1 MIRHTK
7 MGFVATASLAVAVLL
22 AGCSGSLG
30 TTGPTADPAAVAAGK
45 AGAAKAIA
53 PFVGHPSAFTDLEP
67 LASLPTGA
75 NIAFVG
81 QGTPFSAV
89 LYELLQG
96 AAHVMGVTVTQ
107 YDAGHAADTIGS
119 AFDAIVASK
128 PRAVIDAGIDFKL
141 WKNQFAELKAAGI
154 PVVTAGVTGTT
165 AYGIQGPQAAEPYS
179 ELSGSLVA
187 DYITAELGTD
197 SQVVVYTIPELE
209 FTSATANVIKT
220 ELAKVCPG
228 CTVRTVDVPLA
239 TIGNT
244 APSTIVRDLQ
254 AHPDS
259 TVGVFPNNEVS
270 TGLSAALSAAGIEFK
285 IVGMAPG
292 PGELQ
297 SIKNG
302 DQVVGLA
309 LDTPM
314 FAWGLLDQAARVI
327 DGQKLTGDQLAG
339 IPVQQFLRP
348 ADITF
353 DPSHGWT
360 GYPDFAQRYMVI
372 WGVKG

>member
-22 AGCSGSLG
+22 AGCSSGPG
-30 TTGPTADPAAVAAGK
+30 ATGPTADPAAIAAGK
-45 AGAAKAIA
+45 AAAAKAIA
-53 PFVGHPSAFTDLEP
+53 PFVGQPSAFPDLKP

-75 NIAFVG
+75 RIAFVG

-89 LYELLQG
+89 LYDLLKG
-96 AAHVMGVTVTQ
+96 AAQVMGVSVTQ
-107 YDAGHAADTIGS
+107 YDAGHAADTINT

-128 PRAVIDAGIDFKL
+128 PSAVIDAGIDFKL
-141 WKNQFAELKAAGI
+141 WKNQFAELKSAGI
-154 PVVTAGVTGTT
+154 PVVTAGVTGTSE
-165 AYGIQGPQAAEPYS
+165 YGIQGPQAAEPYS
-179 ELSGSLVA
+179 NLSGSLVA
-187 DYITAELGTD
+187 DYITAELSTG
-197 SQVVVYTIPELE
+197 SQVVVYTVPELQ
-209 FTSATANVIKT
+209 FTSATADVIKT
-220 ELAKVCPG
+220 ELAKVCPR

-239 TIGNT
+239 TVGNT

-254 AHPDS
+254 SHPES

-270 TGLSAALSAAGIEFK
+270 TGLSAALSAASIHLK

-297 SIKNG
+297 SIKSG

-309 LDTPM
+309 LDTPV
-314 FAWGLLDQAARVI
+314 FAWGLLDQAARLI
-327 DGQKLTGDQLAG
+327 DKQKLTGNQLAG
-339 IPVQQFLRP
+339 IPVEQFLRQQ
-348 ADITF
+348 DINF

-360 GYPDFAQRYMVI
+360 GYPDFAQRYAAI